1 MNISNTLDDISLA
14 ALKRDCRATQERVYR
29 TFAPAAWTLAM
40 RLSGCEAQ
48 AWDAVQAGFVRAFEK
63 AGQLRQAELF
73 GPWLRRIV
81 VNQVMDLNRSRFET
95 LADSHEPADPHPFH
109 DAAQLDLERALNRL
123 NVVDRTVL
131 WLHDAEGMTHGE
143 IADLAGQSVSWSKSR
158 LSRARTKIRPLL
170 AAESGIEPRIKAEAD
185 SLETESATPAVR
197 TADHER

>member
-1 MNISNTLDDISLA
+1 MNFSHALDDLSLA

-29 TFAPAAWTLAM
+29 TFAPAAWTLAV

-63 AGQLRQAELF
+63 AGQLRQPELF

-81 VNQVMDLNRSRFET
+81 VNQVMDLNRNRFEA
-95 LADSHEPADPHPFH
+95 LAEHEPADPQPSH
-109 DAAQLDLERALNRL
+109 DAGQLDLERALNRL
-123 NVVDRTVL
+123 DVVDRTVL
-131 WLHDAEGMTHGE
+131 WLHDAEGMTHSE

-170 AAESGIEPRIKAEAD
+170 EAESI
-185 SLETESATPAVR
+185 TPAVR
-197 TADHER
+197 TADHAR